1 MQRIVKAYEDITM
14 AEAAPPDGHRAMSPV
29 YSVRVESDPA
39 STQRFADMGAAD
51 IYFEELVLRH
61 LGL

>member
-14 AEAAPPDGHRAMSPV
+14 TEVASSDGKRVFSPV
-29 YSVRVESDPA
+29 YSVRVENDPA
-39 STQRFADMGAAD
+39 STQRFGDMGAAD

>member
-1 MQRIVKAYEDITM
+1 MQRIVKSYEDITM
-14 AEAAPPDGHRAMSPV
+14 TQATSPDDQRVSSPI

-39 STQRFADMGAAD
+39 STQRFGDLGAAD

>member
-1 MQRIVKAYEDITM
+1 MQRIVKVYEDITM
-14 AEAAPPDGHRAMSPV
+14 TEVSSPDGIYIISPV

-39 STQRFADMGAAD
+39 STQRFGNVGAAD

>member
-14 AEAAPPDGHRAMSPV
+14 IEATSPDNQQAISAV

-39 STQRFADMGAAD
+39 STQRFGDMGAAD

>member
-1 MQRIVKAYEDITM
+1 MQRIVKTYEDITM
-14 AEAAPPDGHRAMSPV
+14 TEVASPNGDWCISPV

-39 STQRFADMGAAD
+39 LTQRFVEMGAAD